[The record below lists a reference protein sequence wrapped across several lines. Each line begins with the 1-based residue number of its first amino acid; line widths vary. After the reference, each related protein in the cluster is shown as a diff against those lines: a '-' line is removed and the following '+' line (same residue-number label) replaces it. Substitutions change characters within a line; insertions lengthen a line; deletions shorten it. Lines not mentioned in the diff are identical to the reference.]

1 MSSTSIKLQ
10 CVFSPPQKSV
20 FAQGFSGIPGS
31 NGIPGMPGIPGA
43 PGPQGQQGKDGAKGE
58 PGVKGPRGMT
68 GTRGLKGNP
77 GSLGK
82 NGAPGMMGIKGD
94 KGHEGSRGSS
104 GPPGIKG
111 VKGEQGSKGEKGE
124 IVNSAVSQTNWKQCV
139 WKNGDGRNSG
149 KIKVQKYLKNS
160 MKNDLSINA
169 NLSWPSLKETLRN
182 AAKLK
187 ISINNSVHSCR
198 LQKYEVII
206 QFFLYHSFKIFLIY
220 FYCSYFLFFCIHGI
234 FYRIAHSTSCSL
246 IQLLKSHSREIRESM
261 AVQVNATGGSS
272 SLMEMNAV
280 DQ

>member
-1 MSSTSIKLQ
+1 MFFFL
-10 CVFSPPQKSV
+10 PQKST
-20 FAQGFSGIPGS
+20 FATGFSGIPGS

-94 KGHEGSRGSS
+94 KGHEGSRGSD

-139 WKNGDGRNSG
+139 WKNEDGRDSG
-149 KIKVQKYLKNS
+149 KIKVQKYLENA
-160 MKNDLSINA
+160 MKNELSIRA
-169 NLSWPSLKETLRN
+169 NLSWPSLKGLLRN
-182 AAKLK
+182 AAELK
-187 ISINNSVHSCR
+187 ISINNSVHSSR
-198 LQKYEVII
+198 QEKYKVII
-206 QFFLYHSFKIFLIY
+206 NFF
-220 FYCSYFLFFCIHGI
+220 FF
-234 FYRIAHSTSCSL
+234 TSL
-246 IQLLKSHSREIRESM
+246 
-261 AVQVNATGGSS
+261 
-272 SLMEMNAV
+272 
-280 DQ
+280 

>member
-10 CVFSPPQKSV
+10 CIFSSPQKSV
-20 FAQGFSGIPGS
+20 FAHGFSGIPGS

-68 GTRGLKGNP
+68 GTRGQKGNP

-94 KGHEGSRGSS
+94 KGDEGSRDSS

-139 WKNGDGRNSG
+139 WKNGDSRDSG
-149 KIKVQKYLKNS
+149 KIKVQKYLEKL
-160 MKNDLSINA
+160 MKNELSIRA
-169 NLSWPSLKETLRN
+169 NFSWPSLKETLRN
-182 AAKLK
+182 TAKLK
-187 ISINNSVHSCR
+187 ISINNSVHSCM
-198 LQKYEVII
+198 QEKYKVVIK
-206 QFFLYHSFKIFLIY
+206 FFLYHSKKIFFIVLRL
-220 FYCSYFLFFCIHGI
+220 CSWHFL
-234 FYRIAHSTSCSL
+234 
-246 IQLLKSHSREIRESM
+246 
-261 AVQVNATGGSS
+261 
-272 SLMEMNAV
+272 
-280 DQ
+280 